1 MSEQRVNRARSPA
14 HSLMESLQ
22 SLHRLA
28 ALDDLSPDPDDPLG
42 RESVEFFTHNWK
54 NARDGLLSKTSKIR
68 VQPNVPVPDPRVFFF
83 EMDIPYKRKLPSSDA
98 TVELVDGPIRG
109 TIRYRAD
116 ILTADREEPT
126 IGVFLDPEQHFYHQ
140 NYFSRFGLV
149 CIGVN
154 PPQALGDLLEYLYWI
169 LTYDNTSTSDAAD
182 RDAARYFAL
191 DPDAMKGLENVEP
204 LY

>member
-1 MSEQRVNRARSPA
+1 MSEQRVHRARS
-14 HSLMESLQ
+14 LMEMLQ

-68 VQPNVPVPDPRVFFF
+68 VQPNVPVPDPRIFFF
-83 EMDIPYKRKLPSSDA
+83 EMDIPYKRKQQLPPSSAA
-98 TVELVDGPIRG
+98 TVELVDGPLRG

-116 ILTADREEPT
+116 IRTADPDEPT
-126 IGVFLDPEQHFYHQ
+126 IGVFLDPEQCFYHP
-140 NYFSRFGLV
+140 NYSQRFGVL
-149 CIGVN
+149 CIGDS
-154 PPQALGDLLEYLYWI
+154 PPQALNDLLEHLYWI
-169 LTYDNTSTSDAAD
+169 LTYDSTNTYDAVDHDAAS
-182 RDAARYFAL
+182 YFAL
-191 DPDAMKGLENVEP
+191 APDAMMGLEDIAP